1 METLKPMED
10 ISRLNDAFKNFMLAS
25 QSLEHMYQKL
35 KDRVLYLTDELEE
48 KNKQLEKALYDTEE
62 AEDYLKGI
70 LESLSESIIV
80 IDPSGDITMF
90 NKAAEKL
97 LGLSAEDVIGRPFNG
112 LGIKFDSD
120 GADTFLKTHKKTRN
134 VFMSRSNVSDSRGC
148 IRGQVIMIQD
158 MTRIKEL
165 ESHQERNKRLI
176 AMGEMAAQI
185 VHEIRSPLCSIE
197 LYASMLEAELGDSP
211 QTNFAKGIYT
221 GIRSLNNILTNMLFF
236 AKPQKPVFHTL
247 NLNSIV
253 SETIFMLMPL
263 VEARAIKFTRS
274 QYSDVQIDG
283 DSELLKQVLMNVIIN
298 AVQAAGENGE
308 IFINECVNDNNK
320 SAVVEVRDNGE
331 GIEHENIERIF
342 DPFFSTKEK
351 GTGLGLA
358 IASKIMLAHD
368 GIIRANSEKGLGS
381 TFQIVLPLKV

>member
-1 METLKPMED
+1 METVKPMED
-10 ISRLNDAFKNFMLAS
+10 ILRLNDAFQNFMLAS

-35 KDRVLYLTDELEE
+35 KDRVQYLTEELEE

-97 LGLSAEDVIGRPFNG
+97 IGLSSKEVIGRPFDS
-112 LGIKFDSD
+112 LDIKIDSD
-120 GADTFLKTHKKTRN
+120 GADTYLKTHKKKHN
-134 VFMSRSNVSDSRGC
+134 VLISRSNVSDSRGC
-148 IRGQVIMIQD
+148 VRGQVIMIQD

-197 LYASMLEAELGDSP
+197 LYASMLESELGDSP

-236 AKPQKPVFHTL
+236 AKPQKPLFHSL
-247 NLNSIV
+247 NLNTIV
-253 SETIFMLMPL
+253 TDTIFMLMPL

-274 QYSDVQIDG
+274 EYCDIQVHG
-283 DSELLKQVLMNVIIN
+283 DAELLKQVLMNVIIN
-298 AVQAAGENGE
+298 AIQAAGESGE
-308 IFINECVNDNNK
+308 IFINECVNDNK
-320 SAVVEVRDNGE
+320 SAVVEVKDNGE

-358 IASKIMLAHD
+358 IASKIMLAHE
-368 GIIRANSEKGLGS
+368 GIIRVKSKKGIGS
-381 TFQIVLPLKV
+381 TFQIVLPLEM